1 MSLLTVLVALAVASG
16 GQAQEAPA
24 GPTPIGSPIHG
35 TRPAADWA
43 APDAEG
49 VPADVVSVGTATRI
63 TAASDRTLHRARL
76 QLAGTFTVSAIFHR
90 TPASSPLAPYG
101 LTLGASKTG
110 GPALAFL
117 IRPGGAVAV
126 HRPRA
131 ALAEPAWTPVTA
143 LRADAAGATTADRLE
158 VRVTETTATLLVN
171 GQTVASVPIAPGDV
185 DGSPGVHIGAGGDV
199 LVTQFTVE
207 GAPSLFRNQGDVR

>member
-1 MSLLTVLVALAVASG
+1 M
-16 GQAQEAPA
+16 
-24 GPTPIGSPIHG
+24 HG
-35 TRPAADWA
+35 TRATADWA
-43 APDAEG
+43 APDVEG
-49 VPADVVSVGTATRI
+49 VPADVLSLGTATRV
-63 TAASDRTLHRARL
+63 TASSDRTIHRARL
-76 QLAGTFTVSAIFHR
+76 RLAGTFSVSAIFHR
-90 TPASSPLAPYG
+90 TPGSSPLAPYG

-117 IRPGGAVAV
+117 IRPDGTVAV

-143 LRADAAGATTADRLE
+143 LRADAPGETTADRLE
-158 VRVTETTATLLVN
+158 VRVTETTATFLVN
-171 GQTVASVPIAPGDV
+171 GQTVASVPIALGEA
-185 DGSPGVHIGAGGDV
+185 DGGPGVHIGAGGDV